1 MRTDAKHNFIT
12 QGSIL
17 AITGIVCRLIGM
29 LYRIP
34 LIDVIGTQGNGYY
47 TSAYSIYNI
56 LLILSSYSLPTAI
69 SKVISVRLAHGRYDD
84 VRMTL
89 RVAFI
94 YATLVGGLMCGIMF
108 FFAHPIAVAM
118 NKPFTEYALRTL
130 APTVWVM
137 AYLGVLRGY
146 FQGTG
151 DMVPTAVS
159 QIFEQVVNAVVS
171 IVMAML
177 LFNYG
182 LRANLVYN
190 STEYSYAMGAAG
202 GTIGTGA
209 GALVALLFF
218 ILLMLLYGRLPAGN
232 GDEWGEARNAVSVS
246 AGEPEAY
253 PDDEE
258 DVQANVSSR
267 AVSRRRGNR
276 VRSAALSFESL
287 TDDDTGSAATRNAG
301 RNAARRPRS
310 RGRNGGAQVTGSARN
325 AARGFKRETAGQI
338 AVVLLITLLPI
349 LLSST
354 VYNISTVLDDFLF
367 SRMMGTFGLAGSVVF
382 LWGVFGEYRILF
394 NIPVAMANSLS
405 SSVIPSLTNAVA
417 ERNQRLVVQKI
428 KLSQQ
433 FVMLIS
439 MPAAVGLF
447 VLAEPICSLLF
458 SGQDNTMLIQ
468 VLRRGAFPIILFSL
482 STITNGILQGLG
494 YLSEPLRNA
503 VIALILHVASLI
515 GFMYVQHDIHAVIY
529 ANAVFALI
537 VCVLNSFCMHR
548 HVPYTLSK
556 WKTFGVPFIASCIMG
571 VVVFFVYFAM
581 KGLLPAGFSDRK
593 AGLALMIVVCIGIAI
608 LAYFPALIVL
618 RAFNKEELLEM
629 PMGLRLY
636 KVLHRLGML

>member
-1 MRTDAKHNFIT
+1 MKTNAKHNFIA

-34 LIDVIGTQGNGYY
+34 LIDVIGTRGNGYY

-94 YATLVGGLMCGIMF
+94 YATLVGGLMCGVMF

-171 IVMAML
+171 IVMALL

-190 STEYSYAMGAAG
+190 STEYSYAFGAAG

-232 GDEWGEARNAVSVS
+232 GGDQDEYSPAASFRQD
-246 AGEPEAY
+246 EPDAY
-253 PDDEE
+253 
-258 DVQANVSSR
+258 
-267 AVSRRRGNR
+267 
-276 VRSAALSFESL
+276 
-287 TDDDTGSAATRNAG
+287 DDDYEETSARSSGRVYDAPEGRASSG

-310 RGRNGGAQVTGSARN
+310 RGRRGGGEVLG
-325 AARGFKRETAGQI
+325 AARAVGRGYKRESAGQI
-338 AVVLLITLLPI
+338 AFVLLITLLPI

-417 ERNQRLVVQKI
+417 ERNTRLVVQKI

-458 SGQDNTMLIQ
+458 SGQDNTLLID
-468 VLRRGAFPIILFSL
+468 VLRWGAFPIILFSL

-503 VIALILHVASLI
+503 VVALIIHVVALI
-515 GFMYVQHDIHAVIY
+515 GFMYVKHDIHAVIY
-529 ANAVFALI
+529 ANAVFALV
-537 VCVLNSFCMHR
+537 VCLLNSFCMHR

-556 WKTFGVPFIASCIMG
+556 WKTFFVPFIASAIMG

-581 KGLLPAGFSDRK
+581 KGLLPAGFADRK
-593 AGLALMIVVCIGIAI
+593 AGLALMIAVCIGIAV
-608 LAYFPALIVL
+608 LVYFPALIVL

-629 PMGLRLY
+629 PMGLRIY
-636 KVLHRLGML
+636 KVLHRLGLM